1 MRHHRVPN
9 KWPGA
14 RSPAD
19 RTPPTRILRL
29 PLCGCCRAKPP
40 PVIWCGCERS
50 DGSVHYDKLVREWS
64 GPQLDGVGIGHTR
77 WATHR
82 TVTEGNAHPHTD
94 CGGRISVV
102 HNGIIENEGSLRDA
116 LTGAGRRF
124 ATSVDSEVLCHL
136 IEEQRQHC
144 GDLVNSAAQPGRPG
158 HAVD

>member
-1 MRHHRVPN
+1 MGRRSITCVSDSADSN
-9 KWPGA
+9 IAVTTLWVLRCKTTAGDVVRLRTVGRIGA
-14 RSPAD
+14 
-19 RTPPTRILRL
+19 L
-29 PLCGCCRAKPP
+29 
-40 PVIWCGCERS
+40 
-50 DGSVHYDKLVREWS
+50 DKLVREWS

-144 GDLVNSAAQPGRPG
+144 GDLVKSAAQPGRPS
-158 HAVD
+158 HAVDQ

>member
-1 MRHHRVPN
+1 MLRCKTTAGDVVRLRTVGRI
-9 KWPGA
+9 GA
-14 RSPAD
+14 
-19 RTPPTRILRL
+19 L
-29 PLCGCCRAKPP
+29 
-40 PVIWCGCERS
+40 
-50 DGSVHYDKLVREWS
+50 DKLVREWS
-64 GPQLDGVGIGHTR
+64 GPRLDGVGIGHTR

-144 GDLVNSAAQPGRPG
+144 GDLVKSAAQPGRPG
-158 HAVD
+158 HAVDQ